1 MGLLD
6 NYLRL
11 TDMTKKIEKETD
23 VKASMAEMQSKMKNA
38 TQTMAAMN
46 QQQAAAADPTSQ
58 ARRVSATAS
67 VSRVQSA
74 GVQMGQASMVEL
86 DFVVML
92 PAGVPV
98 PVTIST
104 LVQHVDLPRVQL
116 GSRLAV
122 TLDPKYPASLSIDWA
137 TIA

>member
-11 TDMTKKIEKETD
+11 TDMTKQMEKKSD
-23 VKASMAEMQSKMKNA
+23 VKGGLAEMQSKMNA
-38 TQTMAAMN
+38 ANRSMAAMN

-58 ARRVSATAS
+58 ARRIAATAS
-67 VSRVQSA
+67 VSKVQSA

-86 DFVVML
+86 DLVVML

-98 PVTIST
+98 PVSVST
-104 LVQHVDLPRVQL
+104 MVQHVDLPRVQL